1 MVSSIYESQ
10 ERCRSSFEGLIDIL
24 KNPARDYGDQIPPK
38 GVANEFSRFKVWAGS
53 LGARQNPQRRI
64 SLDYRLR
71 DSTYYRDRVVE
82 FLDDLHA
89 SLQKGESLNAVLLN
103 IVSLVI
109 CTLERGRTSHVC
121 WLSILR

>member
-89 SLQKGESLNAVLLN
+89 SLQKGEPLNAFLPKAF
-103 IVSLVI
+103 VSQAG
-109 CTLERGRTSHVC
+109 CTLE
-121 WLSILR
+121 